1 MEISTENVDESM
13 KNSSANSTAPTAAGA
28 ATRAELPAPANV
40 PGLTSTGGNAH
51 GVTHGNGV
59 ATDGFTLVTRSK
71 RCLGQPPLKGATPD

>member
-1 MEISTENVDESM
+1 MDNRTENVDESM

-40 PGLTSTGGNAH
+40 PGLTSTGGNAQ

-71 RCLGQPPLKGATPD
+71 RRSGVIYKVNVG